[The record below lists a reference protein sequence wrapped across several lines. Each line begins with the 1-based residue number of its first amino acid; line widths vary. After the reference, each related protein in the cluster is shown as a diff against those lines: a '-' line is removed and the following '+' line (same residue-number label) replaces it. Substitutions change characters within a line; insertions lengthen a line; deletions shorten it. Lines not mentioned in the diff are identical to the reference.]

1 MNGFKKLVL
10 TSAILAA
17 SSSAMALEAMDD
29 ASLSAATGQDGLTI
43 GITSVNV
50 SGMDVTWV
58 DRGGFTGY
66 LTDGG
71 VKITNLGVSL
81 TNLNVLIDAGSDATN
96 GAQLNIAFDTTDDVT
111 VSLAGTTI
119 AVGDASA
126 VDTTS
131 TAMTG
136 STDIVTFGPAA
147 SITVVGGISGI
158 SGSIKLGNR
167 SGTEHFMHLE
177 NTTPFDVQL
186 TGGVNILASAGVGI
200 GVGTV
205 TVNGVSLNTDID
217 VIGGAAGGLRIDNTN
232 TTIGQVSL
240 ETVKLGTLASA
251 ASIGDVYLDGM
262 NISSVMTVRGH

>member
-58 DRGGFTGY
+58 DRDGFTGY

-177 NTTPFDVQL
+177 NTTAFDVSL

-205 TVNGVSLNTDID
+205 TVNGVLLNTDID
-217 VIGGAAGGLRIDNTN
+217 VVAGGLQIDNTN

-240 ETVKLGTLASA
+240 ETVKLGTLATA